1 MRAAAKL
8 LRDLAAAAT
17 GETGDGHGGWQPWY
31 TFKDT
36 KWVKFPEPRRV
47 PAAPYPFGDGGTELA
62 DGANEPT
69 GMAFVAHSTHDQE
82 EDWHEPS
89 FFAGPIPE
97 QLAEYIAMMNPMV
110 ATAVAGLLEDA
121 AGDAERLLIPRAA
134 ACPHWEEERS
144 CDCAT
149 TRTHYCGRCAGYY
162 PIGCRCWGRPLEITR
177 ILLGEEE

>member
-1 MRAAAKL
+1 MGEHPAARMRAAAKL

-17 GETGDGHGGWQPWY
+17 GETGDGHGGW
-31 TFKDT
+31 
-36 KWVKFPEPRRV
+36 
-47 PAAPYPFGDGGTELA
+47 
-62 DGANEPT
+62 
-69 GMAFVAHSTHDQE
+69 
-82 EDWHEPS
+82 EPS
-89 FFAGPIPE
+89 FFAGPIPG